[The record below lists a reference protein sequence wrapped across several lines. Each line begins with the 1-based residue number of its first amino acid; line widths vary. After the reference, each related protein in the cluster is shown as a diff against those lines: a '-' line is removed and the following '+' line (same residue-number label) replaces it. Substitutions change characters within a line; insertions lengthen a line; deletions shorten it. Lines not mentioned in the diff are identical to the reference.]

1 MSKKMLIGVLAA
13 VMLTGEVSA
22 SPIFAQ
28 NVNTGE
34 YVTEMMDID
43 DAAEAETTEAEEIV
57 VTEDTIFAGSEAAD
71 KNGFVIENGVL
82 KDYKGEESK
91 IEIPVG
97 VTSIGKSAFSG
108 KKIESVKIPEGVADL
123 EDSAFYGCRN
133 LKSVELPKTLKR
145 IKQHAFDGCESLESM
160 TVSGT
165 PAEKGTVV
173 IPGSVTKMEDF
184 SFGDSTEIKVLD
196 MTTSEADISN
206 RIFDLPNVSTVKAT
220 GSTKYK
226 VVDNILYDKAGS
238 DLYYFPRA
246 SKTEVKLPEGVSVIK
261 RAAFYNCKNLEN
273 ITFPKTLVQIEE
285 MALWRCEKIKKLQL
299 PSKLSSIGTY
309 VFKYCNALE
318 AITVA
323 SDNENFE
330 SVDGILYE
338 KKKYFRLMLC
348 PVMKQGVVT
357 VKDGMRE
364 INMEAFCDCKYVT
377 EVRLPESLW
386 SIGSNTFE
394 GCSALEK
401 IELPDQIE
409 EVGIRV
415 FKDCTALKSVKLSS
429 KLTEIEKEA
438 FAGCKAL
445 ENIVIPQGVTRIDN
459 GAFEECD
466 NLQYVIIPESVKYI
480 GTDVFY
486 TNQWGRDL
494 LIYCKAGS
502 YAENYAKE
510 NNIFYVNG
518 DTAKKRQTITA
529 TDFDKNYGD
538 ESFYINAATDGDGKL
553 TYQVADES
561 VVSVNADGLV
571 TIKKTGVTEVE
582 ITASRTETYEIAK
595 KTIYISVREAYKKK
609 SQTITVSNIVSIYEG
624 NSVSLNATTDGDGSF
639 SYSSDDHTVAE
650 VDASGKVHAVKKGT
664 AHITISASET
674 ERYYTAETVVT
685 VIVKQKKDDN
695 SSTGDEPSKD
705 DTPSKDNT
713 TSPDGGSVT
722 PGTTDNPQ
730 AQRIL
735 AKDITKTYGT
745 KPFSIGAKANGG
757 GKLTYKVADKKIAT
771 ISKTGK
777 IKLKNYGQTKITIKV
792 AAKGTYKAATKTITL
807 TVKPVKTKGISVRSK
822 KAKTAEVKWKRDKK
836 ASGYIIQYS
845 MDKKFKKNVKKVVIS
860 KNQTTSKKIGKLKS
874 GKKYY
879 VRVCAYKKS
888 HGKKVL
894 GSYGTVKSIKVK

>member
-13 VMLTGEVSA
+13 VMLAGAVSA
-22 SPIFAQ
+22 SPVFAQ
-28 NVNTGE
+28 NVNADE
-34 YVTEMMDID
+34 YVTEIVEID
-43 DAAEAETTEAEEIV
+43 DATA
-57 VTEDTIFAGSEAAD
+57 AAD

-82 KDYKGEESK
+82 KDYKGDESK
-91 IEIPVG
+91 IEIPAG
-97 VTSIGKSAFSG
+97 VTSIGESAFSG
-108 KKIESVKIPEGVADL
+108 KKIESIKIPAGVTDL

-133 LKSVELPKTLKR
+133 LKSVELPKTLR
-145 IKQHAFDGCESLESM
+145 TIKQYAFDGCESLESM

-165 PAEKGTVV
+165 LAEKGTVV
-173 IPGSVTKMEDF
+173 IPGSVTEIEDF

-196 MTTSEADISN
+196 MTTSVADISN

-226 VVDNILYDKAGS
+226 VVDNILYDKSGS

-246 SKTEVKLPEGVSVIK
+246 GKTEVKLPEGVSVIK

-429 KLTEIEKEA
+429 KLTKIEKEA

-486 TNQWGRDL
+486 TNQWDRDL

-502 YAENYAKE
+502 YAESYAKE

-538 ESFYINAATDGDGKL
+538 ESFYINATTDGDGKL

-609 SQTITVSNIVSIYEG
+609 SQTITVSNIMSIYEG

-674 ERYYTAETVVT
+674 EQYYAAETVVT
-685 VIVKQKKDDN
+685 VTVKQKKDDN

-705 DTPSKDNT
+705 DTPSQDNTSSKDNT

-722 PGTTDNPQ
+722 PGTMDNPQ
-730 AQRIL
+730 TQRIL

-745 KPFSIGAKANGG
+745 KPFFIGAKANGG

-777 IKLKNYGQTKITIKV
+777 IKLKNYGKTKITIKV
-792 AAKGTYKAATKTITL
+792 AAEGTYKAATKTITL
-807 TVKPVKTKGISVRSK
+807 TVKPVKTKGISVTSQ
-822 KAKTAEVKWKRDKK
+822 KAKMAEVKWKRDKK

-845 MDKKFKKNVKKVVIS
+845 TDKKFKKNVKKVVIS

-879 VRVCAYKKS
+879 ARVCAYKKS
-888 HGKKVL
+888 QGKKVL